1 MSMSV
6 VRLSGWIGIVA
17 MAGAIVY
24 GVVSGGFGEDFAAVW
39 ALPWG
44 KVSLVDLFV
53 GLFLV
58 AVVIIWRERQVR
70 RWLPWVV
77 ALLVLGNLTTGAYL
91 IWALRDPVRRDAP

>member
-1 MSMSV
+1 MA
-6 VRLSGWIGIVA
+6 VA
-17 MAGAIVY
+17 IAY

-53 GLFLV
+53 GLGLV
-58 AVVIIWRERQVR
+58 AVVIIWRERSPK

-77 ALLVLGNLTTGAYL
+77 ALLFLGNLATGAYL
-91 IWALRDPVRRDAP
+91 VWTLRDPNPGDAS

>member
-1 MSMSV
+1 MSISV

-17 MAGAIVY
+17 MAAAVVY
-24 GVVSGGFGEDFAAVW
+24 GFASGGFGEDFAAVW

-58 AVVIIWRERQVR
+58 AVVIIWREREVR

-77 ALLVLGNLTTGAYL
+77 ALVFLGNLVTGAYL
-91 IWALRDPVRRDAP
+91 IWALRDPIREDAP